1 MTLAILCVT
10 VWFVNVPSLVPAPA
24 SSQGC
29 LFLCPDRD
37 ERLGLFSSLGPSD
50 SFTVESQDP
59 EGRKMKSDKLHA
71 WSSQT
76 TSYIQSV
83 LGWEDDLVG
92 KVLAQ

>member
-10 VWFVNVPSLVPAPA
+10 AWFVDVPSLVPAPA

-29 LFLCPDRD
+29 LFLCP
-37 ERLGLFSSLGPSD
+37 LGPSD
-50 SFTVESQDP
+50 SFTVESQGP
-59 EGRKMKSDKLHA
+59 EGRKLKSDQLHA

-92 KVLAQ
+92 KVLTQ